1 MNQENRVPDLSVILI
16 TPDSY
21 DTIRRAVH
29 CIRTQNI
36 KDRIELVI
44 VAPSAQALQADPTE
58 LRDFLLYRIVEI
70 GKIRSIGSAYAAG
83 IRQASAPV
91 VALGEDHSYPQKGWA
106 EALLSAH
113 RQSWA
118 AVGPVVDNANP
129 KSAVSWADFLMGYSP
144 WMRITS
150 RDPVSFLPGH
160 NSSYKRSILLS
171 YGEKLEDMMEA
182 ECLMHWDLSAKG
194 HQFCME
200 PSAVTFHTNFALA
213 SSFVKASYYSGRQ
226 FSASRAEIQSWPLR
240 RKLFY
245 TAASPLI
252 PPVRFWRILRDMKRL
267 NDVQIPIVATFA
279 ALILGL
285 LADGVGQFIGY
296 TFGAGNATSKLV
308 DLEFHRDQ
316 HQKKRKE

>member
-1 MNQENRVPDLSVILI
+1 MNQEKRVPDLSVILI

-21 DTIRRAVH
+21 ETIRRAVH
-29 CIRTQNI
+29 CIRTQSI

-44 VAPSAQALQADPTE
+44 VAPSAQDLQADPTD
-58 LRDFLLYRIVEI
+58 LRDFLQYRIVEI

-83 IRQASAPV
+83 IRAANAPV
-91 VALGEDHSYPQKGWA
+91 VALGEDHSYPQSGWA

-113 RQSWA
+113 RQPWA
-118 AVGPVVDNANP
+118 GVGPVVDNANP
-129 KSAVSWADFLMGYSP
+129 KSAISWADFLMGYSP

-150 RDPVSFLPGH
+150 RNPIGFLPGH
-160 NSSYKRSILLS
+160 NSSYKRSILLG
-171 YGEKLEDMMEA
+171 YGERLENMMEA

-194 HQFCME
+194 YQFYLE

-213 SSFVKASYYSGRQ
+213 SSFTSASYYSGRQ
-226 FSASRAEIQSWPLR
+226 FGASRAETQSWPLR

-245 TAASPLI
+245 SAASPLI
-252 PPVRFWRILRDMKRL
+252 PPIRFWRILKDMKRL
-267 NDVQIPIVATFA
+267 KDTPIPYITTFA

-296 TFGAGNATSKLV
+296 TFGAGNATTKLI

-316 HQKKRKE
+316 HQKK